1 MEENMVMDEV
11 LTGDVVDTNETADL
25 VETIDA
31 QTELLHDD
39 ISLLAKLIGF
49 LAALGGI
56 GTIVASGFGIKKL
69 IDFLKGKFGGKKKS
83 KKSKKSSKKSK
94 KVEEDD
100 TSDDDDVDEDSE
112 E

>member
-1 MEENMVMDEV
+1 MEENMVIDEV
-11 LTGDVVDTNETADL
+11 LTGDVVDTETTDL
-25 VETIDA
+25 VETIENSTD
-31 QTELLHDD
+31 LLHDD

-69 IDFLKGKFGGKKKS
+69 VDFLKGKFGKKKT
-83 KKSKKSSKKSK
+83 KKGKKSSKKSK
-94 KVEEDD
+94 VEDDD